1 MGFKKIKRISPFGH
15 YYETVYEDEGI
26 DDIYRRM
33 STIKV
38 DAENKIEE
46 LRKLLK
52 ETEAKS
58 EELRKRQEL
67 ADPDSDESES
77 LMCDLMDSLDEEAAI
92 EDTIDSLEKL
102 LAEE

>member
-1 MGFKKIKRISPFGH
+1 MGFRKQKRISSFGA
-15 YYETVYEDEGI
+15 YYETVYEDEAV
-26 DDIYRRM
+26 DDIYRRL
-33 STIKV
+33 SSIKI
-38 DAENKIEE
+38 DAESKIDE

-67 ADPDSDESES
+67 ADPDSDEAES

-92 EDTIDSLEKL
+92 EDVIDALEKTF
-102 LAEE
+102 E

>member
-1 MGFKKIKRISPFGH
+1 MGFRKQKRISPFGA
-15 YYETVYEDEGI
+15 YYETVYEDDEI
-26 DDIYRRM
+26 DDIYHRL
-33 STIKV
+33 SSIKI

-92 EDTIDSLEKL
+92 EDVIDALEKTF
-102 LAEE
+102 E

>member
-1 MGFKKIKRISPFGH
+1 MGFKRIKRISPFGH
-15 YYETVYEDEGI
+15 YYETVYEDDAI
-26 DDIYRRM
+26 DDIYRRL

-38 DAENKIEE
+38 DAENKIAE
-46 LRKLLK
+46 LKELLK

-58 EELRKRQEL
+58 EELRKKQEL

-92 EDTIDSLEKL
+92 EDVIDALEKTF
-102 LAEE
+102 EE